1 MGNQQQGLAEQQ
13 GGGGPGPQLAYDVNA
28 RAAAAVGG
36 IRLDGRRGMKMV
48 EGKTRG
54 QFVLQQKDED
64 KMPCMISVDSAD
76 IDGKVLTH
84 KVRIHLFS
92 KHTHYWFSY
101 TLSTSTP
108 QHTLYLHF
116 HAFTLTHHLGCGIAK
131 RPTYRKNIRWGPSNF
146 WAKSCEK
153 RSYIGQIS
161 LYESD

>member
-1 MGNQQQGLAEQQ
+1 MSRIYVDEVIPSGLTQVNFPQGIKIAETKSID
-13 GGGGPGPQLAYDVNA
+13 LS
-28 RAAAAVGG
+28 AAALRLSSG
-36 IRLDGRRGMKMV
+36 IG
-48 EGKTRG
+48 
-54 QFVLQQKDED
+54 
-64 KMPCMISVDSAD
+64 
-76 IDGKVLTH
+76 IDGQVLTH

-131 RPTYRKNIRWGPSNF
+131 RPTYRKNTRWSPSNF
-146 WAKSCEK
+146 WAESCKK

-161 LYESD
+161 LYESDGNLQNIQ